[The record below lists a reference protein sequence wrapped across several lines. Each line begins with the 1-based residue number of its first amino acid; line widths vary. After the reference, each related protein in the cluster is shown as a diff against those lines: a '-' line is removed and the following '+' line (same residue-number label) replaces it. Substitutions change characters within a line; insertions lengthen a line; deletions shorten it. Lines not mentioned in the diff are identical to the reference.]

1 MKILLI
7 GAVDF
12 SESVLKKLISNNKGK
27 IELNNLLLIQIIVT
41 YQICVNK
48 KK

>member
-12 SESVLKKLISNNKGK
+12 SESVLKKLISMKLEIVGVCTLKNSNFNSDHCD
-27 IELNNLLLIQIIVT
+27 LSNL
-41 YQICVNK
+41 
-48 KK
+48 